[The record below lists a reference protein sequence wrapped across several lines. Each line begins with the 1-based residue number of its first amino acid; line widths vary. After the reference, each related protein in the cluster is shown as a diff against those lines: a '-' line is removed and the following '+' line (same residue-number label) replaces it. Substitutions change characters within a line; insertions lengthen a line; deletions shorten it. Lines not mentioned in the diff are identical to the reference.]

1 MRRVLALLALLAL
14 TLLALFVGTVFL
26 QLGLEHWSGNPST
39 CMLRRHVGT
48 RGWQWCERRGSQ
60 VSGRAKEAG
69 EVHDMFSYLWGV
81 GNCEGGEEG
90 WRGEAVVC
98 VRREGE
104 GG

>member
-1 MRRVLALLALLAL
+1 M
-14 TLLALFVGTVFL
+14 
-26 QLGLEHWSGNPST
+26 
-39 CMLRRHVGT
+39 
-48 RGWQWCERRGSQ
+48 
-60 VSGRAKEAG
+60 SGRAKEAG